1 MSSSKTIWRTFVG
14 ESTQNV
20 GRSFTKSY
28 CVVLLEGVDILL
40 AWIIFSLFASSPP
53 IVDVAAI
60 TQVWSYIG
68 QLTFN
73 MLVLVGT
80 VEMSDRTI
88 RK

>member
-28 CVVLLEGVDILL
+28 CVVHLEGVDILL
-40 AWIIFSLFASSPP
+40 AWI